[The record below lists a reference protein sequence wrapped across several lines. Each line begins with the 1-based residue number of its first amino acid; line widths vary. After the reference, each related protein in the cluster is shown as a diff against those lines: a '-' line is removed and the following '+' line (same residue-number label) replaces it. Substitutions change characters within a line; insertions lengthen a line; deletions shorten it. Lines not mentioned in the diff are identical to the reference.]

1 MKDRN
6 DSDGDYYYR
15 ALFSKADK
23 EKKGLISYN
32 ELNKILK
39 QNGYISCEAELQ
51 DLVNNVDIN
60 ENGEIDVESF
70 LDIISKCQENEGIEK
85 EIFDVFKIFDINK
98 TKKLSP
104 KNVLSIFSKI
114 DENIKEEE
122 VLQIFKEYDLDKDGY
137 LNYEEFCRMIKNK

>member
-1 MKDRN
+1 M
-6 DSDGDYYYR
+6 
-15 ALFSKADK
+15 
-23 EKKGLISYN
+23 
-32 ELNKILK
+32 K
-39 QNGYISCEAELQ
+39 QNGLISCEAELQ
-51 DLVNNVDIN
+51 DLVNDVDIN
-60 ENGEIDVESF
+60 ENGEINVESF

-85 EIFDVFKIFDINK
+85 ELFDVFKIFDINK

-122 VLQIFKEYDLDKDGY
+122 VFQIFKEYDLDKDGY